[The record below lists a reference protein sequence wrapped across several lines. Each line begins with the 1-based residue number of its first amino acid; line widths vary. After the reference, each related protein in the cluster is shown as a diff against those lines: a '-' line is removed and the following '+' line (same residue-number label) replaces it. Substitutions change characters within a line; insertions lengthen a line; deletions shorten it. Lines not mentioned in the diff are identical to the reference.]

1 MAIVKRTLAAVNRDE
16 LPLQSFLTYR
26 LARLNAMLNRQAGRI
41 LQQNGQLKIPEWRI
55 LALLAAHGE
64 LNGRMIGEIAGL
76 DAGLASR
83 TLFAL
88 EQRGLTVFSRR
99 ADDRRTLWAC
109 LTPAGSDLYARIRP
123 LMQARQERLLATL
136 SPEERVGIFRI
147 IDKLMTSVEADLDED
162 RQP

>member
-1 MAIVKRTLAAVNRDE
+1 MAIVKRTLAAADRDE

-41 LQQNGQLKIPEWRI
+41 LQQHGPLKIPEWRV
-55 LALLAAHGE
+55 LALIAAHGE
-64 LNGRMIGEIAGL
+64 MNGRMIGEIAGL

-88 EQRGLTVFSRR
+88 EQRGLTVCSRR

-109 LTPAGSDLYARIRP
+109 LTPEGSDLYTRIRP
-123 LMQARQERLLATL
+123 LMQARQERLLAAL

-147 IDKLMTSVEADLDED
+147 VDKLMTSVEADLDED
-162 RQP
+162 IQR

>member
-1 MAIVKRTLAAVNRDE
+1 MAVGKRTLAAVDHGE

-41 LQQNGQLKIPEWRI
+41 LNQHGPLKIPEWRI
-55 LALLAAHGE
+55 LSLLAAHGE
-64 LNGRMIGEIAGL
+64 LNGRRIGEITGL

-88 EQRGLTVFSRR
+88 EQRGLTACSRR

-109 LTPAGSDLYARIRP
+109 LTPAGSDLHARIRP
-123 LMQARQERLLATL
+123 LMQARQERLLAAL
-136 SPEERVGIFRI
+136 SPEERVGIFRMV
-147 IDKLMTSVEADLDED
+147 DKLMTSVAGELEMDNH
-162 RQP
+162 P